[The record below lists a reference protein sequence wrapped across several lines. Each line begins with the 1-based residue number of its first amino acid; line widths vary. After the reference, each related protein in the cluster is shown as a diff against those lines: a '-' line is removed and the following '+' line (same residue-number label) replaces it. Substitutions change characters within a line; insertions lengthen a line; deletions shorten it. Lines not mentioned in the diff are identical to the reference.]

1 MKLGRALAPALRP
14 FHPRGYAAGV
24 WETIVSSGA
33 GEFFRGRSSSRR
45 RRSLTSLAVC
55 RSGGSAVASRNSS
68 RTVRRAGRVR
78 HASNWRH
85 KSSRPSLPVER
96 VDPSTSFMNSS
107 HQAFATNR
115 SLDAILPQD
124 PGNRQIEGDRE
135 SGAAIRLVVGTTVGQ
150 TQGSMAISEVALHG
164 PRSTSQ
170 ARS

>member
-1 MKLGRALAPALRP
+1 
-14 FHPRGYAAGV
+14 
-24 WETIVSSGA
+24 
-33 GEFFRGRSSSRR
+33 
-45 RRSLTSLAVC
+45 
-55 RSGGSAVASRNSS
+55 
-68 RTVRRAGRVR
+68 
-78 HASNWRH
+78 
-85 KSSRPSLPVER
+85 
-96 VDPSTSFMNSS
+96 MNSS